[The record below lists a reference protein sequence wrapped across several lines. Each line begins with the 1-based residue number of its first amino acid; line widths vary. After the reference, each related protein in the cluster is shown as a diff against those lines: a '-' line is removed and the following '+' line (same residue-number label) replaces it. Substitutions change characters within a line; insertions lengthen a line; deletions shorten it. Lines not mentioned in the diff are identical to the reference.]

1 MPTYNLNDVVTNESH
16 PVSIVNASTYHTLIP
31 LYGPFF
37 KENMELVHVSS
48 SGVVTPQVPGVDFNF
63 ALMWISASR
72 VLNDILY
79 GGVTIQTPKDN
90 GYYRF
95 NRYKTAGSQWS
106 VPVNQVYAF
115 LVDNAYNP
123 RIASWEQVI
132 GEPALYPPTP
142 HTQPLEDFKG
152 FDEMI
157 QAVDRLVNHIMS
169 NPALSSHTV
178 DPDAHGMMK
187 ANNVEIGVAVDD
199 VINNRPITSTI
210 ADKVITLRHLKQF
223 IEESGML
230 APDVTGAVSVQD
242 LINHTNSTTTH
253 NDIRLLISALTTNTN
268 SSLSTLTSNLNNHTA
283 AVDPHPQYTT
293 SAELDSGIST
303 HNVDNAAHAD
313 IRSLI
318 SSGSAS
324 TTLAIST
331 LNTNLVNHT
340 SAVDPHPQY
349 MTVAEVDTKITE
361 HNAATDPHPQ
371 YPTETEVDSK
381 VTSHNSSPTAHT
393 DIRTTLTNLQTSIT
407 NHSSATDPHPQY
419 MTETEVDAKVGEHN
433 AEIDP
438 HPQYPLTTEVVSLLS
453 SHNSSVDAHSDLRT
467 LIAGKQDSLGFT
479 PVQQGGGTNQTNSKI
494 HIGWTTAGNL
504 GLHVDSTD
512 FSANWPINV
521 TGNSASVSNGVYTEG
536 DQTINGN
543 KTFTGTVKSLNGTE
557 AQLHAEKSGTNSSS
571 AYLYNNETQYGI
583 RDTVYGRLISKR
595 KSDNFIELGGIL
607 PVSYGGTGADN
618 AASARTNLD
627 VYSKV
632 ESQALVTNNNHNH
645 GNYNNVSDF
654 YAYGNW
660 NAGIGQYDETTVS
673 YKTESWVWDIDTS
686 NYYTKIVVLML
697 GQIRSVSANNDT
709 SRFRLEIIR
718 MDDNVVFV
726 DKYSETFTGDQAT
739 NMHAITGSIYTGG
752 TNWRI
757 RITYIVENIEPP
769 ANRPMVMV
777 NCLAMT
783 NTF

>member
-242 LINHTNSTTTH
+242 LINHNLSDSSH
-253 NDIRLLISALTTNTN
+253 PDIRI
-268 SSLSTLTSNLNNHTA
+268 
-283 AVDPHPQYTT
+283 
-293 SAELDSGIST
+293 
-303 HNVDNAAHAD
+303 
-313 IRSLI
+313 
-318 SSGSAS
+318 
-324 TTLAIST
+324 
-331 LNTNLVNHT
+331 
-340 SAVDPHPQY
+340 
-349 MTVAEVDTKITE
+349 
-361 HNAATDPHPQ
+361 
-371 YPTETEVDSK
+371 
-381 VTSHNSSPTAHT
+381 
-393 DIRTTLTNLQTSIT
+393 
-407 NHSSATDPHPQY
+407 
-419 MTETEVDAKVGEHN
+419 
-433 AEIDP
+433 
-438 HPQYPLTTEVVSLLS
+438 
-453 SHNSSVDAHSDLRT
+453 
-467 LIAGKQDSLGFT
+467 
-479 PVQQGGGTNQTNSKI
+479 
-494 HIGWTTAGNL
+494 
-504 GLHVDSTD
+504 
-512 FSANWPINV
+512 
-521 TGNSASVSNGVYTEG
+521 
-536 DQTINGN
+536 
-543 KTFTGTVKSLNGTE
+543 
-557 AQLHAEKSGTNSSS
+557 
-571 AYLYNNETQYGI
+571 
-583 RDTVYGRLISKR
+583 
-595 KSDNFIELGGIL
+595 
-607 PVSYGGTGADN
+607 
-618 AASARTNLD
+618 
-627 VYSKV
+627 
-632 ESQALVTNNNHNH
+632 LVTNARATAASDLANH
-645 GNYNNVSDF
+645 
-654 YAYGNW
+654 
-660 NAGIGQYDETTVS
+660 
-673 YKTESWVWDIDTS
+673 
-686 NYYTKIVVLML
+686 
-697 GQIRSVSANNDT
+697 
-709 SRFRLEIIR
+709 
-718 MDDNVVFV
+718 DDNIDAHPKLKAMIIKAVAARLARSH
-726 DKYSETFTGDQAT
+726 YLA
-739 NMHAITGSIYTGG
+739 SI
-752 TNWRI
+752 N
-757 RITYIVENIEPP
+757 
-769 ANRPMVMV
+769 
-777 NCLAMT
+777 
-783 NTF
+783 